1 MVHIHVNGTGTSTVK
16 GYIDMGANTGK
27 WYRYTYCN
35 WYGCKYSEMVLLYI
49 VGTVACTGTVK
60 WYR

>member
-1 MVHIHVNGTGTSTVK
+1 
-16 GYIDMGANTGK
+16 MGANTGK

-49 VGTVACTGTVK
+49 VGTVACTVK